1 MSENRS
7 LALVEILVH
16 LSSVIPDRYVL
27 GPAEIPDDLAV
38 DHVPEGELP
47 SNWATLDPSEQSA
60 MRAIGDRWI
69 AEGC

>member
-1 MSENRS
+1 
-7 LALVEILVH
+7 
-16 LSSVIPDRYVL
+16 VIPDRYVL
-27 GPAEIPDDLAV
+27 GAAEIPDDLAV